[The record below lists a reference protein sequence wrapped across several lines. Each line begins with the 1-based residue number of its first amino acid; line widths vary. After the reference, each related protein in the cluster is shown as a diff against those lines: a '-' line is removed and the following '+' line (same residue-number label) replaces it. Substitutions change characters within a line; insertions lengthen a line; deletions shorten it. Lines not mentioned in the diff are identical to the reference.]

1 VNTVLVGIGGL
12 IGSISRFAIGH
23 LTRNAYAATSFPV
36 GTTVVNLLGCLLVGI
51 AAGWG
56 ETRHG
61 LSAATRSLLVI
72 GFLGGFTTFS
82 AFGNETVA
90 LMRSGHVG
98 VALLSAAV
106 QVLGGL
112 SCVYLGQLA
121 ASVLIRS

>member
-1 VNTVLVGIGGL
+1 MNTVLVGVGGL
-12 IGSISRFAIGH
+12 IGSISRFAIGN
-23 LTRNAYAATSFPV
+23 LTRSAYAGTSFPV
-36 GTTVVNLLGCLLVGI
+36 GTTVVNLVGCLLVGL

-61 LSAATRSLLVI
+61 LSEASRSLLVV

-90 LMRSGHVG
+90 LMRSSQVG
-98 VALLSAAV
+98 MALLSVAV

-112 SCVYLGQLA
+112 SCVYLGRLA
-121 ASVLIRS
+121 ASVILRS